1 MVRAHTMQCS
11 TLYYGLEMFNEWTG
25 WLLPILG
32 PMASIPMASTNSAK
46 SSLLGMRFEY
56 HAFELI
62 TERPPSPK
70 AYSIEVDKK
79 KKNELTSKPIHKIFF
94 FSYLFIYCVLLP
106 VEEA

>member
-70 AYSIEVDKK
+70 AYSIEVEK
-79 KKNELTSKPIHKIFF
+79 KKNELTSKPIHKIFYLF
-94 FSYLFIYCVLLP
+94 FSYLLCIVAC
-106 VEEA
+106 